1 MVGVSWSDGLSSC
14 HFSLGVSFLETTGK
28 CWMYEEDFP
37 MLTMG
42 LLTMTSVDADRVLP
56 DLRVHR
62 FLFLPRSRQHHLR
75 VTRLAV
81 QAHIGRY

>member
-1 MVGVSWSDGLSSC
+1 
-14 HFSLGVSFLETTGK
+14 
-28 CWMYEEDFP
+28 

-56 DLRVHR
+56 HLRVHH
-62 FLFLPRSRQHHLR
+62 FLFLPRSRHHHTHHR

-81 QAHIGRY
+81 QAHMDDIDTCINTVRQLWTTIAPQSPPEDETQH